1 MEDRSSDR
9 SIFSLLRDGRD
20 GTRVAAM
27 SNVAGKAYGMNVIT
41 PMRPYLTWINRFVF
55 MLSRAL
61 PSSLQGLLGLSI
73 IHFAR
78 WAIIKRNQ
86 WPDLGQGKQAL
97 QNDYMLFC
105 SNFNG
110 TWDQYIDAF
119 SDGIPSGLDLL
130 WISSTRYPH
139 SIPITPF
146 KNYIRANQ
154 IDTDY
159 YYNSVPGAA
168 QRDIKAAL
176 RVRRAILALA
186 AQHAPLTS
194 AKFQE
199 LYVATL
205 VGVQNDLGYQGYAP
219 VASNDTNNADMNRE
233 DYVQHQPK
241 AAAKLL

>member
-1 MEDRSSDR
+1 
-9 SIFSLLRDGRD
+9 
-20 GTRVAAM
+20 M
-27 SNVAGKAYGMNVIT
+27 SNVGGKAYGMNVIT

-55 MLSRAL
+55 RLARAL
-61 PSSLQGLLGLSI
+61 PASLGGLLGLSI

-86 WPDLGQGKQAL
+86 WPDLGQGKQTL
-97 QNDYMLFC
+97 RNDYMLFC

-119 SDGIPSGLDLL
+119 ADGIPSGLDLL
-130 WISSTRYPH
+130 WISSTKYPH

-146 KNYIRANQ
+146 KSYIRANQ

-168 QRDIKAAL
+168 QRDVKAAL
-176 RVRRAILALA
+176 RVRRAILALT
-186 AQHAPLTS
+186 AQHGSLTP
-194 AKFQE
+194 AQFRK
-199 LYVATL
+199 LYITALIGVPNDATR

-219 VASNDTNNADMNRE
+219 VASNDTKNADVNRE
-233 DYVQHQPK
+233 EYVRHQPG
-241 AAAKLL
+241 AARLL